1 MFNKIFPKIHAEGYK
16 FLVIAGIITIIFY
29 IFSNFLALIGLL
41 LTVWVYYFFRDPER
55 VIINDDNYLVS
66 PADGEVIKVE
76 EVNGP
81 KELGLENKNFKKIS
95 IFMNV
100 FDCHVNRIPCS
111 GKIEEILYKPGKFL
125 NASLDKASEDN
136 ERNYYKIKDQHGNDI
151 IVVQIAGLVARRI
164 VCESN
169 KDQDLKQGDRIG
181 MIRFGSRADV
191 YYENYE
197 PLVKIGQTAIAGET
211 LLAKKI
217 MEPQKKN
224 FKIVS
229 DKKNARVILPNMLT
243 LIGVCIGLTSI
254 RFALDGRFEF
264 AIIAIIFAALID
276 GLDGRIARLIK
287 GTSKVG
293 KELDS
298 LTDMISFGV
307 APAFIMY
314 FWKLNTLG
322 RFGWLL
328 CLVYVICVA
337 LRLARFNVN
346 SNQESSWR
354 DNFFEGVPSPAGA
367 ILVLTPLIFSLSGF
381 DMIQLNYD
389 LIVPTFFVVI
399 SFLLISKFPSYSFK
413 KIVIP
418 RRTTIFLLFGIVLFF
433 GLLLIY
439 TFNVITISAI
449 IYLLLLP
456 ISFFHYQKIKKHHEN
471 DRIQDDDDLEDVL

>member
-1 MFNKIFPKIHAEGYK
+1 
-16 FLVIAGIITIIFY
+16 
-29 IFSNFLALIGLL
+29 
-41 LTVWVYYFFRDPER
+41 
-55 VIINDDNYLVS
+55 
-66 PADGEVIKVE
+66 
-76 EVNGP
+76 
-81 KELGLENKNFKKIS
+81 
-95 IFMNV
+95 
-100 FDCHVNRIPCS
+100 
-111 GKIEEILYKPGKFL
+111 
-125 NASLDKASEDN
+125 
-136 ERNYYKIKDQHGNDI
+136 
-151 IVVQIAGLVARRI
+151 
-164 VCESN
+164 
-169 KDQDLKQGDRIG
+169 
-181 MIRFGSRADV
+181 
-191 YYENYE
+191 
-197 PLVKIGQTAIAGET
+197 
-211 LLAKKI
+211 
-217 MEPQKKN
+217 
-224 FKIVS
+224 
-229 DKKNARVILPNMLT
+229 MLT

-346 SNQESSWR
+346 SNQEPSWR

-389 LIVPTFFVVI
+389 LIVPIFFVVT

-413 KIVIP
+413 KIVIQ
-418 RRTTIFLLFGIVLFF
+418 RKVTIFLLFGIILFF
-433 GLLLIY
+433 GFLFIY
-439 TFNVITISAI
+439 TFNTIVISGV
-449 IYLLLLP
+449 IYLLLVP
-456 ISFFHYQKIKKHHEN
+456 ISAFHYFSISKNKKLEEEVDQH
-471 DRIQDDDDLEDVL
+471 EDVL